1 MRVAV
6 TFHRF
11 PEEFQCRFAIPSLG
25 DIAFKHLTL
34 VIYGAPQVV
43 GFTVDLYEHLVQ
55 MPLPIRMS
63 TKVLNP
69 FSSDLGGE
77 HRAEPVPPKPHRFV
91 ADIDAT
97 FMQQILDIAKGKWKP
112 DIHHHRQADDLWAGF
127 EIPKRGAFC
136 HPVTLVGRLARLKL
150 VSSDTAPFGHQH
162 GRPRAASGTY
172 APFNDGSVR
181 EWQKH
186 SIYAGKNF
194 ANSGSWGPW
203 IATADVLPPVEDLH
217 LTVTLNGETLQSAY
231 GQEMIFSLPEQIAYA
246 SSLFTLHPGDVIATG
261 SPDGTGGSRVPKKY
275 LRANDVLTISI
286 QGIGTLSNA
295 VS

>member
-1 MRVAV
+1 MPLGRAAS
-6 TFHRF
+6 T
-11 PEEFQCRFAIPSLG
+11 PSLG
-25 DIAFKHLTL
+25 CNAL
-34 VIYGAPQVV
+34 IYNDVV
-43 GFTVDLYEHLVQ
+43 F
-55 MPLPIRMS
+55 
-63 TKVLNP
+63 LNP
-69 FSSDLGGE
+69 LSSDLGGK
-77 HRAEPVPPKPHRFV
+77 HQAEPVPPKPHRLV

-97 FMQQILDIAKGKWKP
+97 FMQQILDVAKGKWKP
-112 DIHHHRQADDLWAGF
+112 NVHHYRSADDLGGRLEVA
-127 EIPKRGAFC
+127 KRGAFC

>member
-6 TFHRF
+6 PFHRF
-11 PEEFQCRFAIPSLG
+11 TKEFQCGLAIAALG
-25 DIAFKHLTL
+25 DIAFQHLSL

-77 HRAEPVPPKPHRFV
+77 HRAEPVPPEPHRFV

-112 DIHHHRQADDLWAGF
+112 DIHHNRQADDLGAGL

-136 HPVTLVGRLARLKL
+136 HPVTLVGRLARLKP
-150 VSSDTAPFGHQH
+150 VSSDRSRPDHRALHS
-162 GRPRAASGTY
+162 GRPTGAGRRA
-172 APFNDGSVR
+172 
-181 EWQKH
+181 EC
-186 SIYAGKNF
+186 F
-194 ANSGSWGPW
+194 A
-203 IATADVLPPVEDLH
+203 I
-217 LTVTLNGETLQSAY
+217 
-231 GQEMIFSLPEQIAYA
+231 IQIARCSA
-246 SSLFTLHPGDVIATG
+246 
-261 SPDGTGGSRVPKKY
+261 
-275 LRANDVLTISI
+275 
-286 QGIGTLSNA
+286 
-295 VS
+295 